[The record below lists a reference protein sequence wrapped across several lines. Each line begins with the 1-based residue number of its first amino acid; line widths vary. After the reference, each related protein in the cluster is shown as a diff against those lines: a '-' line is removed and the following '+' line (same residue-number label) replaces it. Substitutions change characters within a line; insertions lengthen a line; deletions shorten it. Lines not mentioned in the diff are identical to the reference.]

1 MVSQLLSDILL
12 SRMMSLV
19 SCPIEPL
26 IDPHSNGPRRG
37 CCPKPQGPA
46 GIAELGHYMY
56 VGELREEVG
65 GLQFAY
71 TCDQMVAFL
80 AAYGNWIH
88 SIGAWDQPRDQ
99 RMFAYRLQL

>member
-1 MVSQLLSDILL
+1 
-12 SRMMSLV
+12 MMGWWWHMA
-19 SCPIEPL
+19 SCAFEPL
-26 IDPHSNGPRRG
+26 IEPHSNGPQRG
-37 CCPKPQGPA
+37 CYPKRQGPA

-71 TCDQMVAFL
+71 TCDQMAAFGE
-80 AAYGNWIH
+80 AYSNPVH
-88 SIGAWDQPRDQ
+88 YTGAWDQPRDQ